1 MVNKLL
7 LGIDVGTSSCKV
19 TVFNL
24 RGEVIAQ
31 KSSNHNTYYPHDGWV
46 EQDPMEWWNG
56 ICNSIQEIKKEGNI
70 NLNNISGI
78 GLDGQSWSAIP
89 IDNKGN
95 VLDRTPIWMDTRSSS
110 ICESLNQEIGK
121 ENIFNV
127 SGNDLHP
134 TYSLPKILWL
144 KENKPDIFNKTVKFL
159 QSNSFIGYKLTGVMS
174 QDPSQAYGLYFYNM
188 KTGNYDL
195 NLLKK
200 FGLSLNLFPELM
212 DCDQVIGVI
221 NSESSKE
228 TGLPIGIPVV
238 AGGLD
243 AACGALGAGV
253 ISSGQTQEQ
262 GGQSGGMSICLNE
275 DEYKAD
281 PRLILSRHVIPG
293 KFLLQGGTVGGAGVA
308 RWLLKN
314 FCKEEQLKSEEN
326 GSNPFHEMDITAI
339 KTAPG
344 ADGLIF
350 LPYMSGERS
359 PIWNAKA
366 KGVYYGLDFSKTRGH
381 LIRAS
386 YEGVAY
392 SLKHNLEVAESSSAE
407 IKELYAMGGAANSV
421 FWTQIKADIT
431 GKRILVP
438 GSDTATTLGAAILAG
453 VATGVYSDY
462 EDAIDKTI
470 EIKKIYEPNP
480 ENKIAY
486 DKGFEKY
493 LQIYN
498 NLEILMK

>member
-1 MVNKLL
+1 MANKLL

-19 TVFNL
+19 TLFNL
-24 RGEVIAQ
+24 QGEAVAQ
-31 KSSNHNTYYPHDGWV
+31 ESSDHNTYYPHDGWV
-46 EQDPMEWWNG
+46 EQDPMEWWDG
-56 ICNSIQEIKKEGNI
+56 ICSSIQRIREQGKVD
-70 NLNNISGI
+70 LNDISGI

-89 IDNKGN
+89 VDDRGN
-95 VLDRTPIWMDTRSSS
+95 VLDRTPIWMDTRADK
-110 ICESLNQEIGK
+110 ICDEIGQKIGK
-121 ENIFNV
+121 EKIFNV

-144 KENKPDIFNKTVKFL
+144 KENKPDIFNKTAKFL

-174 QDPSQAYGLYFYNM
+174 QDPSQSYGLYFYNM
-188 KTGNYDL
+188 RTGEYDL
-195 NLLKK
+195 DLLKQ
-200 FGLSLNLFPELM
+200 FGLDIDLFPELM

-228 TGLPIGIPVV
+228 TGLPMGIPVV

-243 AACGALGAGV
+243 AACGTLGAGV

-262 GGQSGGMSICLNE
+262 GGQSGGMSICLDE
-275 DEYKAD
+275 DEYQAD
-281 PRLILSRHVIPG
+281 PRLILSRHVIPN
-293 KFLLQGGTVGGAGVA
+293 KLLLQGGTVGGAGVA

-314 FCKEEQLKSEEN
+314 FCKEEQINSEKN
-326 GSNPFHEMDITAI
+326 SSNPFHEMDITAV
-339 KTAPG
+339 KTDPG

-366 KGVYYGLDFSKTRGH
+366 KGIYYGLDFSKTRGH
-381 LIRAS
+381 MIRAS

-392 SLKHNLEVAESSSAE
+392 SLEHNLQIAEESSAN
-407 IKELYAMGGAANSV
+407 IQELYAMGGAANSV
-421 FWTQIKADIT
+421 FWTQIKADVT

-453 VATGVYSDY
+453 VATGAYSSY

-470 EIKKIYEPNP
+470 EIKKVYEPNP
-480 ENKIAY
+480 DNRAIYKE
-486 DKGFEKY
+486 GFEKY

-498 NLEILMK
+498 NLKILMK